1 MEERAGRNVRSLSIA
16 DCHLL
21 IGSSGGLPSEICYI
35 VHEHKTNAVFVQGI
49 ANRRHVCHCQV
60 EPFQRSLKDMDVDV
74 MINGRR
80 RDHGFERAQ
89 LEVRHLWDSLLVAAR
104 GRSLLPVCCGL
115 LSALTLPWRLSS
127 LPGIC
132 EAAVQVEECC
142 RCLRKGTPSKPTPW
156 RGGSLKTAWNT
167 WRGAAWN
174 GILCMTRCTT
184 LASAPAP
191 ALHRVCHVFRLQH
204 PSSEGIHGQHVPAGG
219 AQHTLTTA
227 HPARMAQGYPSIGDL
242 HSTVPVPKEKWY
254 EYAGERSG
262 RFQVWPQRG
271 FLPSC
276 CESQDALCL
285 AEKRC
290 WHMLSPTGAPRAVT
304 TCVSTVSKL

>member
-1 MEERAGRNVRSLSIA
+1 M
-16 DCHLL
+16 
-21 IGSSGGLPSEICYI
+21 
-35 VHEHKTNAVFVQGI
+35 
-49 ANRRHVCHCQV
+49 
-60 EPFQRSLKDMDVDV
+60 DV

-89 LEVRHLWDSLLVAAR
+89 LEVRHHWDSLLVAAR

-132 EAAVQVEECC
+132 EAAVQVEKCC

-184 LASAPAP
+184 LVPLHLPQPRTECAMCLGCSIHHLGASMA
-191 ALHRVCHVFRLQH
+191 CM
-204 PSSEGIHGQHVPAGG
+204 PAGG
-219 AQHTLTTA
+219 AQHTFMTA
-227 HPARMAQGYPSIGDL
+227 HPAHIAQGYPSIGDL

-262 RFQVWPQRG
+262 RFQVWPQTG

-285 AEKRC
+285 WLRNAAVIC
-290 WHMLSPTGAPRAVT
+290 SAPTGAPQ
-304 TCVSTVSKL
+304 SG